1 MHRLPLLQ
9 PRGRFIRK
17 LSTAMLAA
25 SLVLP
30 AFASAANADE
40 TNGHISFAYGDYET
54 FENNGSVA
62 VTITRSGGASGEV
75 TVDFWAESGSAAA
88 YDDFYPA
95 AQTITFADGETSK
108 TVYVDLVDDGV
119 PEDYE
124 GFSVYLGNPTG
135 GATTNEDEYAYIS
148 IQDDDN
154 WLPDGPGVLSFQSG
168 AYTVNENDGN
178 VRVEVV
184 RTEGSNGYV
193 TVNYTTRG
201 GTAVTDQDF
210 TETMGT
216 LTFQTG
222 EAYAYIDIPIHND
235 IRFEN
240 PETFTIELYDAT
252 GDAGIG
258 GGTTTVTI
266 NSEDPDVPYNPG
278 VFEFAVAETQ
288 VNENTPDGGVWFDI
302 TRTNGSDGYVELDVT
317 YNNGTA
323 NNGWDFEGYNETVVF
338 LPGETTK
345 TVSAS
350 IYDDWDSEGNEYFTA
365 TLSNPTNDATLGE
378 KATTK
383 IRIMDDEP
391 YTPKYGS
398 FEVRQIDSKFR
409 EDGGQLYVNV
419 FRNGGADS
427 YATVNYT
434 ITGGTAAGQATEGS
448 DYEGTS
454 GTLVFPQDET
464 LQNIYIPI
472 HDDQRF
478 EGDEKLTITLSNP
491 TGGATIEAGGPVTR
505 TIEDNDPQPE
515 HPGELQFE
523 GAEYSVSEGDGFIDI
538 TVQRDNGID
547 GEVAVDYEVENG
559 SAIGGEDF
567 ETVRGTLVFGPEL
580 RYKSI
585 RIPIHNDAATEGDE
599 VFAVHLMN
607 TSGGATLGQQ
617 ASALVS
623 ILDNDAPVPSLIQVE
638 KAGVDAKEESG
649 TVKINVVRTGNTA
662 AAAAVNYRTENLI
675 AKGGLDYVAASGTL
689 HFAPGET
696 AKTITITLKDDKLIE
711 YVENFLLVLSG
722 PSEGA
727 TLGESKA
734 YVYITERDFY

>member
-17 LSTAMLAA
+17 FGTAMLAA

-30 AFASAANADE
+30 AFASAASADE
-40 TNGHISFAYGDYET
+40 TNGHLSFEYGEYET

-62 VTITRSGGASGEV
+62 ITINRTGGSAGEV

-88 YDDFYPA
+88 YDDFVPA
-95 AQTITFADGETSK
+95 SQTVTFAEGETSK

-124 GFSVYLGNPTG
+124 GFAVYLGNPTG
-135 GATTNEDEYAYIS
+135 GASTAEDEYAYIS
-148 IQDDDN
+148 IADDDN
-154 WLPDGPGVLSFQSG
+154 WLPDGPGVFSFQSG
-168 AYTVNENDGN
+168 AYAVDENAGH
-178 VRVEVV
+178 VRVQVV
-184 RTEGSNGYV
+184 RTDGSNGYV
-193 TVNYTTRG
+193 TVDYTTRG

-210 TETMGT
+210 TETSGT

-222 EAYAYIDIPIHND
+222 ESYAYIDIPIRDD

-240 PETFTIELYDAT
+240 PETFTVELYNAT
-252 GDAGIG
+252 GEAGIG

-278 VFEFAVAETQ
+278 VFEFALAETQ
-288 VNENTPDGGVWFDI
+288 VNENTPEGGVWFDI
-302 TRTNGSDGYVELDVT
+302 TRTNGSDNYVELDVT
-317 YNNGTA
+317 FDNGTA
-323 NNGWDFEGYNETVVF
+323 NNGWDYEGYNTSVVF

-345 TVSAS
+345 TVSAT
-350 IYDDWDSEGNEYFTA
+350 IYDDADSEGNEYFTA

-391 YTPKYGS
+391 YTPRYGA
-398 FEVRQIDSKFR
+398 FEVRQIDSPFA
-409 EDGGQLYVNV
+409 ENGGKMYVNV
-419 FRNGGADS
+419 FRNGGSDS
-427 YATVNYT
+427 YATVDYT
-434 ITGGTAAGQATEGS
+434 ITGGTATGQATEGS
-448 DYEGTS
+448 DYTGTS

-472 HDDQRF
+472 LDDQRF

-491 TGGATIEAGGPVTR
+491 TGGATLETAGPVTR

-523 GAEYSVSEGDGFIDI
+523 GVDFTVSEGDGFIDI

-559 SAIGGEDF
+559 SATGGEDF
-567 ETVRGTLVFGPEL
+567 ETIRGTLVFGPEL

-585 RIPIHNDAATEGDE
+585 RIPIHNDSAAEEDE
-599 VFAVHLMN
+599 AFAVHLMN
-607 TSGGATLGQQ
+607 TSGGASIGER
-617 ASALVS
+617 ASAIVT
-623 ILDNDAPVPSLIQVE
+623 IIDNDAPATSLIQVE

-649 TVKINVVRTGNTA
+649 TVKINVVRTGNATTA
-662 AAAAVNYRTENLI
+662 ASVNYRTENLI
-675 AKGGLDYVAASGTL
+675 AKSGVDYVAASGTL

-696 AKTITITLKDDKLIE
+696 TKSVTITLKDDKLIE
-711 YVENFLLVLSG
+711 YVENFLLVLSA